1 MDRHDDEVDASGNGR
16 VREEGDGA
24 KAPCAGDLLRDALR
38 SAVAETESSIVLAED
53 SARRREAVRAARR
66 ALKDVRAL
74 ATLCRPRDAAG
85 RAGTTAGAHA
95 GAHASST
102 DGMVEFAAKANQ
114 LLGPLRDRDALV
126 RSIQRLSERFADG
139 EPRRVVRTVLLAT
152 LVYADHDRVES
163 DAWSQGS
170 LDRARR
176 AIAAMSDA
184 ARRFEGA
191 TFDDSHAARTL
202 VETHR
207 RAVLTLRDAL
217 DASDA
222 GSGDLARL
230 HDGRKLASFLALALK
245 PFGDELP
252 ADARRLRV
260 RARRLAS
267 ALGDDRDLALLDVEM
282 ARVRAQLG
290 GSALVTSIDGALRLA
305 RLETSARM
313 EDAARSFLRL
323 RRRRVARAI
332 EGLLGD

>member
-1 MDRHDDEVDASGNGR
+1 MARHDDEDGASGNGR
-16 VREEGDGA
+16 AREEGDGA
-24 KAPCAGDLLRDALR
+24 KAPCAGDLLREALR
-38 SAVAETESSIVLAED
+38 AAIAETEASIVLAED
-53 SARRREAVRAARR
+53 SARRREAVRATRR

-74 ATLCRPRDAAG
+74 ATLCRPRDAVG
-85 RAGTTAGAHA
+85 HAGTHAGTHA
-95 GAHASST
+95 GAHASSV

-126 RSIQRLSERFADG
+126 RSIQRLSDRFADG

-163 DAWSQGS
+163 EAWSQGS

-176 AIAAMSDA
+176 AIAAMAAA
-184 ARRFEGA
+184 ARRAEGA
-191 TFDDSHAARTL
+191 SFDDRHAARTL
-202 VETHR
+202 LETHR

-217 DASDA
+217 EASDA

-245 PFGDELP
+245 PFGEELP
-252 ADARRLRV
+252 DDARRMRV

-267 ALGDDRDLALLDVEM
+267 ALGEDRDLALLDVEM
-282 ARVRAQLG
+282 ARVRLQLG
-290 GSALVTSIDGALRLA
+290 GSALVASIDGALRLA
-305 RLETSARM
+305 RLEGSARM

-332 EGLLGD
+332 AELLGD

>member
-1 MDRHDDEVDASGNGR
+1 MARHDDEVDASGNSR
-16 VREEGDGA
+16 AREEGDGA
-24 KAPCAGDLLRDALR
+24 KAPCAGDLLREALR
-38 SAVAETESSIVLAED
+38 SAIAETQASIVLAED
-53 SARRREAVRAARR
+53 SARRREAVRATRR

-74 ATLCRPRDAAG
+74 ATLCRPRDAVG
-85 RAGTTAGAHA
+85 DPGTRT
-95 GAHASST
+95 GAHASNA

-126 RSIQRLSERFADG
+126 RSIQRLSDRFADG

-184 ARRFEGA
+184 ARRAEGA
-191 TFDDSHAARTL
+191 AFDDRHAARTL

-207 RAVLTLRDAL
+207 RAALTLRDAL

-252 ADARRLRV
+252 ADARRVRV

-290 GSALVTSIDGALRLA
+290 GSALVASIDGALRLA
-305 RLETSARM
+305 RLEASARM

-332 EGLLGD
+332 EEMLGD